1 MSLTRLIIISVVGFL
16 LPIVLAVYIAPH
28 YFEFVSSDGSS
39 DSVSS
44 QELTA
49 GSLEA
54 LNQVPDVPETASD
67 AKLFSIES
75 TPLLDPSRGQVFVVS
90 LELTFERIP
99 SSDFRQN
106 IAAKYQATSS
116 PYAGWAIA
124 VHKFRTAL
132 RPEIYWK
139 DSDGLGGWLSFND
152 YNFVPGT
159 TYAITLLAKAGEFL
173 NLYVEE
179 LSGPEHALD
188 EASGDNIEPKGEG
201 SSLGVQFLGGH
212 DASKVAIPNSSA
224 ALLVGSMNY
233 GEKAYRGDVS
243 AVLVGTVAEFPGKY
257 AADAKKLL
265 AGGPVQLINRLK
277 QEQVELFISASG
289 VDESRFH
296 RQSKLTGKTS
306 WYSIPPGNP

>member
-1 MSLTRLIIISVVGFL
+1 MSLTRLIIVSVVGFL
-16 LPIVLAVYIAPH
+16 IPIALAVYIAPH
-28 YFEFVSSDGSS
+28 YFEYAATGGVTDAESS
-39 DSVSS
+39 
-44 QELTA
+44 ENLAA
-49 GSLEA
+49 GSLDA
-54 LNQVPDVPETASD
+54 LNQAPDVPETASD
-67 AKLFSIES
+67 AKLLSIES
-75 TPLLDPSRGQVFVVS
+75 TPQLDPTRGQVFVVS
-90 LELTFERIP
+90 LELRFERLP
-99 SSDFRQN
+99 GSDFRQN

-139 DSDGLGGWLSFND
+139 DGEGLGGWLSFND
-152 YNFVPGT
+152 YNFVPNQS
-159 TYAITLLAKAGEFL
+159 YAITLLAKAGEFI

-179 LSGPEHALD
+179 LSEPIDSVDG
-188 EASGDNIEPKGEG
+188 ASGINIEPK
-201 SSLGVQFLGGH
+201 SDASRIGVQFLGGH
-212 DASKVAIPNSSA
+212 NANNVALPRSSA

-233 GEKAYRGDVS
+233 GEKAFRGDVS
-243 AVLVGTVAEFPGKY
+243 SVLVGTIPEFPGKY
-257 AADAKKLL
+257 GTDAKKLL